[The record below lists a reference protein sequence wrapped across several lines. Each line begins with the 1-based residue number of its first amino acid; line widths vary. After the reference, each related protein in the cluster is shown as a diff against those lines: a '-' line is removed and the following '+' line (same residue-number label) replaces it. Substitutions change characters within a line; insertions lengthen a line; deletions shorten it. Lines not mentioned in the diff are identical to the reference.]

1 MADYPAHL
9 ERRHTLADGRR
20 VLIRPVRPEDDSAE
34 GAFFGRLGTES
45 RRLRFMKA
53 VGAVSERILHAFT
66 RVDYADRMAFVCEA
80 EAGGARRI
88 VGEARYA
95 ALPGTRA
102 CDFGIV
108 IADDWH
114 RSGIAGLLMLALM
127 DHARAQG
134 FETMEGIVLAENR
147 RMLRFAR
154 ALGFEVRP
162 VPGDATVRQVV
173 KVLRSTSAASAAS
186 AGEISTG

>member
-1 MADYPAHL
+1 MGGYPAHL
-9 ERRHTLADGRR
+9 ERWHTLADGRR
-20 VLIRPVRPEDDSAE
+20 VLIRPVRPEDADAE
-34 GAFFGRLGTES
+34 SAFFGTLGTES

-53 VGAVSERILHAFT
+53 IGMVSERILHAFT
-66 RVDYADRMAFVCEA
+66 HVDYADRMAFVCEA
-80 EAGGARRI
+80 GAGGARRI

-95 ALPGTRA
+95 AIPGTKS

-108 IADDWH
+108 VADDWR

-127 DHARAQG
+127 DYARARG

-147 RMLRFAR
+147 PMLRFAR

-162 VPGDATVRQVV
+162 VPGHATVRQVI
-173 KVLRSTSAASAAS
+173 KVLRSTSPASAAR